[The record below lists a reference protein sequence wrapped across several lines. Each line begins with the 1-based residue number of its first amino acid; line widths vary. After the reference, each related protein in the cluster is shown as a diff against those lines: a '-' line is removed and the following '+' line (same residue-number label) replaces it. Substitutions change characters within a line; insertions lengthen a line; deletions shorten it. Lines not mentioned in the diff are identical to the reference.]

1 MTDSSSAWPAS
12 ETLGQLV
19 REAQRDGPDALN
31 RLLATLRP
39 ALLRFFERRFPSDM
53 TEDLAQLA
61 LMRIAKALRRI
72 DPERADAY
80 TITVARNLLR
90 TAYRERARDLDR
102 YVPVGAELASEVPS
116 PDSQAEYEEMVLAVH
131 RAVLT
136 KLPRP
141 LQDIMSRVLDDE
153 TPSQIADELHVSP
166 VTVRTRLMRAR
177 WILRRELAAYTS
189 CCSQRAGVESDQGDG
204 PTGRRQRRAHPRP
217 GGASDPTAS

>member
-1 MTDSSSAWPAS
+1 MTDTSSAWPAS
-12 ETLGQLV
+12 EMLSQLV

-39 ALLRFFERRFPSDM
+39 PLVTFFERRLPSDQ

-72 DPERADAY
+72 DPARADSY

-90 TAYRERARDLDR
+90 SAYRQRARELLR
-102 YVPVGAELASEVPS
+102 YSPVDAELASTIS
-116 PDSQAEYEEMVLAVH
+116 GSDSQAEYEELVLAVH

-153 TPSQIADELHVSP
+153 PPSQIADELHVSP

-177 WILRRELAAYTS
+177 WILRRELVAFTS
-189 CCSQRAGVESDQGDG
+189 CCRSRGGPKADG
-204 PTGRRQRRAHPRP
+204 GEGPDGRVSLP
-217 GGASDPTAS
+217 

>member
-61 LMRIAKALRRI
+61 LMRIAKAVRRI
-72 DPERADAY
+72 DPERADSY

-90 TAYRERARDLDR
+90 TAYRQRARDLIR
-102 YVPVGAELASEVPS
+102 YSPVGNELASTTPPS
-116 PDSQAEYEEMVLAVH
+116 DSQAEYEELVLAVH
-131 RAVLT
+131 RTVLT

-153 TPSQIADELHVSP
+153 PPSQIADELHVSP

-177 WILRRELAAYTS
+177 WILRRELVAYMS
-189 CCSQRAGVESDQGDG
+189 CCRSRARPDSDRDDG
-204 PTGRRQRRAHPRP
+204 HADRVGSR
-217 GGASDPTAS
+217 

>member
-1 MTDSSSAWPAS
+1 MTDPSSAWPAS

-19 REAQRDGPDALN
+19 REAQRNGPDALN

-39 ALLRFFERRFPSDM
+39 ALLRFFERRFPSDA

-72 DPERADAY
+72 DPERADSY

-90 TAYRERARDLDR
+90 SAYRQRARDLGR
-102 YVPVGAELASEVPS
+102 YSPVDAELASTIS
-116 PDSQAEYEEMVLAVH
+116 GSDSQAEYEELVLAVH
-131 RAVLT
+131 RTVLT

-166 VTVRTRLMRAR
+166 VTVRTQLHCKVNVTPSRNRPCPCDSGKKYKKCHGAIPR
-177 WILRRELAAYTS
+177 TTWPHAAP
-189 CCSQRAGVESDQGDG
+189 G
-204 PTGRRQRRAHPRP
+204 PTPRK
-217 GGASDPTAS
+217 

>member
-39 ALLRFFERRFPSDM
+39 ALIRLFERQFPSEV

-72 DPERADAY
+72 DPKRADSY

-90 TAYRERARDLDR
+90 TAYRERARDLGR
-102 YVPVGAELASEVPS
+102 YVPVGAELASAVPS
-116 PDSQAEYEEMVLAVH
+116 PDSQAEYEELVLALH

-136 KLPRP
+136 KLPHP
-141 LQDIMSRVLDDE
+141 LRQIVGGVLDD
-153 TPSQIADELHVSP
+153 TSASNGSFLSSKRRF
-166 VTVRTRLMRAR
+166 TTRSACSAVRL
-177 WILRRELAAYTS
+177 
-189 CCSQRAGVESDQGDG
+189 
-204 PTGRRQRRAHPRP
+204 
-217 GGASDPTAS
+217 

>member
-1 MTDSSSAWPAS
+1 MTDPSSAWPAS

-19 REAQRDGPDALN
+19 RDAQRDGTDALD
-31 RLLATLRP
+31 RLLAALRP
-39 ALLRFFERRFPSDM
+39 ALVTFFERRLPSGL

-90 TAYRERARDLDR
+90 TAYRERARDLGR
-102 YVPVGAELASEVPS
+102 YVPVAAELACTTPA
-116 PDSQAEYEEMVLAVH
+116 PDSQAEYEDLVLAVH

-141 LQDIMSRVLDDE
+141 LQEIMSRVLEDE
-153 TPSQIADELHVSP
+153 SPSQIADQLHMSP

-177 WILRRELAAYTS
+177 WILRRELAAYVP
-189 CCSQRAGVESDQGDG
+189 CCRQRASSEPDRGDG
-204 PTGRRQRRAHPRP
+204 SNGRVGSP
-217 GGASDPTAS
+217 

>member
-61 LMRIAKALRRI
+61 LMRIAKAVRRI
-72 DPERADAY
+72 DPERADSY

-90 TAYRERARDLDR
+90 SAYRQRARDLGR
-102 YVPVGAELASEVPS
+102 Y
-116 PDSQAEYEEMVLAVH
+116 
-131 RAVLT
+131 
-136 KLPRP
+136 
-141 LQDIMSRVLDDE
+141 
-153 TPSQIADELHVSP
+153 SP
-166 VTVRTRLMRAR
+166 VDGHSGYVHSTPARL
-177 WILRRELAAYTS
+177 
-189 CCSQRAGVESDQGDG
+189 V
-204 PTGRRQRRAHPRP
+204 
-217 GGASDPTAS
+217 

>member
-1 MTDSSSAWPAS
+1 MTDPSSAWPAA

-39 ALLRFFERRFPSDM
+39 AFLRFFERRFPSDM

-61 LMRIAKALRRI
+61 LMRIEKALRRI
-72 DPERADAY
+72 DPERAGSY

-90 TAYRERARDLDR
+90 TAYRERARDLCR
-102 YVPVGAELASEVPS
+102 YVPVGAEFASATP
-116 PDSQAEYEEMVLAVH
+116 PPNTQAEYEDLVLAVH

-141 LQDIMSRVLDDE
+141 LQEIMSRVLEDE
-153 TPSQIADELHVSP
+153 SPSQIAAELHVSP

-177 WILRRELAAYTS
+177 WILRRELVAFTS
-189 CCSQRAGVESDQGDG
+189 CCRSRAGPKADG
-204 PTGRRQRRAHPRP
+204 GEGPEERVSSP
-217 GGASDPTAS
+217 

>member
-1 MTDSSSAWPAS
+1 MTDPSSAWPAS
-12 ETLGQLV
+12 EMLSQLV
-19 REAQRDGPDALN
+19 REAQRDGTDALD

-39 ALLRFFERRFPSDM
+39 ALVTFFERRLPSDL

-90 TAYRERARDLDR
+90 TAYRERARDVGR
-102 YVPVGAELASEVPS
+102 YMPGGAELASAVPP
-116 PDSQAEYEEMVLAVH
+116 PDSQAEYEELVLAVH

-177 WILRRELAAYTS
+177 WILRRELVAFTS
-189 CCSQRAGVESDQGDG
+189 CCRSRGGPKADG
-204 PTGRRQRRAHPRP
+204 R
-217 GGASDPTAS
+217 

>member
-1 MTDSSSAWPAS
+1 MWVGRMTDSSSAWPAS

-72 DPERADAY
+72 DPERADSY

-90 TAYRERARDLDR
+90 SAYRQRARDVRR
-102 YVPVGAELASEVPS
+102 YSPVGAELAATIPAS
-116 PDSQAEYEEMVLAVH
+116 DSQAEYEELVLAVH
-131 RAVLT
+131 RTVLT

-177 WILRRELAAYTS
+177 WILRRELVAFTS
-189 CCSQRAGVESDQGDG
+189 CCRSRVGPKADGDQG
-204 PTGRRQRRAHPRP
+204 PAGRVGSP
-217 GGASDPTAS
+217 

>member
-1 MTDSSSAWPAS
+1 MWVGCMTDSSSAWPAS
-12 ETLGQLV
+12 ETLGRLV

-61 LMRIAKALRRI
+61 LMRIAKAVRRV
-72 DPERADAY
+72 DPERADSY

-90 TAYRERARDLDR
+90 TAYRERARDLGR
-102 YVPVGAELASEVPS
+102 YVPVGAELASAVPS
-116 PDSQAEYEEMVLAVH
+116 PDSQAEYEELVLALH

-136 KLPRP
+136 KLPHP
-141 LQDIMSRVLDDE
+141 LRQIVDRVLEDRS
-153 TPSQIADELHVSP
+153 PSQIADELHVSP

-177 WILRRELAAYTS
+177 WILRRELVAFTS
-189 CCSQRAGVESDQGDG
+189 CCRSRVGPEPDRGDG
-204 PTGRRQRRAHPRP
+204 SAG
-217 GGASDPTAS
+217 

>member
-1 MTDSSSAWPAS
+1 MTDPSSAWPAS
-12 ETLGQLV
+12 EMLSQLV

-61 LMRIAKALRRI
+61 LMRIAKAVRRI
-72 DPERADAY
+72 DPERADSY

-90 TAYRERARDLDR
+90 SAYRQRARDLGR
-102 YVPVGAELASEVPS
+102 YSPVDAELASTIS
-116 PDSQAEYEEMVLAVH
+116 GSDSQAEYEELVLAVH
-131 RAVLT
+131 RAVLN

-177 WILRRELAAYTS
+177 WILRRELVAFTS
-189 CCSQRAGVESDQGDG
+189 CCRSRACPRSDADQGTAG
-204 PTGRRQRRAHPRP
+204 PV
-217 GGASDPTAS
+217 GAP

>member
-1 MTDSSSAWPAS
+1 MTDPSSAWPAS

-19 REAQRDGPDALN
+19 REAQRDGTDALN

-39 ALLRFFERRFPSDM
+39 ALVTFFERRFPSDQ

-90 TAYRERARDLDR
+90 TAYRERARDLGR
-102 YVPVGAELASEVPS
+102 YLPVSAELASTTPA
-116 PDSQAEYEEMVLAVH
+116 PDSQAEYEELVLAVH

-136 KLPRP
+136 NLPRP
-141 LQDIMSRVLDDE
+141 LQEIMSRVLEDE
-153 TPSQIADELHVSP
+153 SPSQIADQLHMSP

-177 WILRRELAAYTS
+177 WILRRELVAYTS
-189 CCSQRAGVESDQGDG
+189 CCRS
-204 PTGRRQRRAHPRP
+204 P
-217 GGASDPTAS
+217 GGPKANGGEGPDGRVSSP

>member
-1 MTDSSSAWPAS
+1 MTDPSSAWPAP

-19 REAQRDGPDALN
+19 REAQRDSPDALN

-39 ALLRFFERRFPSDM
+39 ALIRFFERRLPSDL
-53 TEDLAQLA
+53 TEDLAQVA

-72 DPERADAY
+72 DPERADSY

-90 TAYRERARDLDR
+90 TAYRERARDLGRDL
-102 YVPVGAELASEVPS
+102 PVGSEMASTTPA
-116 PDSQAEYEEMVLAVH
+116 PDSQAEYEELVLAVH

-141 LQDIMSRVLDDE
+141 LQQIMSRVLEDQS
-153 TPSQIADELHVSP
+153 PSQIADKLHVSP

-177 WILRRELAAYTS
+177 WILRRELVAFTS
-189 CCSQRAGVESDQGDG
+189 CCRSRGGPKADGDEGPAGRV
-204 PTGRRQRRAHPRP
+204 
-217 GGASDPTAS
+217 ASPEADWLS

>member
-1 MTDSSSAWPAS
+1 MWVGWMTDPSSAWPAS

-53 TEDLAQLA
+53 TDDLAQLA

-72 DPERADAY
+72 DPERADSY

-90 TAYRERARDLDR
+90 SAYRQRARDVRR
-102 YVPVGAELASEVPS
+102 YSPVGAELASTIPAS
-116 PDSQAEYEEMVLAVH
+116 DSQAEYEELVLAVH

-177 WILRRELAAYTS
+177 WILRRELVAFTS
-189 CCSQRAGVESDQGDG
+189 CCRSRGDPKSDGHEG
-204 PTGRRQRRAHPRP
+204 PTA
-217 GGASDPTAS
+217 

>member
-12 ETLGQLV
+12 ETLGQPV

-61 LMRIAKALRRI
+61 LMRIAKAVRRI
-72 DPERADAY
+72 DPERADSY

-90 TAYRERARDLDR
+90 TAYRERARDLGR
-102 YVPVGAELASEVPS
+102 CLPVDAELASALWLPHC
-116 PDSQAEYEEMVLAVH
+116 QAEYEELALAVH

-136 KLPRP
+136 KL
-141 LQDIMSRVLDDE
+141 
-153 TPSQIADELHVSP
+153 
-166 VTVRTRLMRAR
+166 
-177 WILRRELAAYTS
+177 
-189 CCSQRAGVESDQGDG
+189 
-204 PTGRRQRRAHPRP
+204 
-217 GGASDPTAS
+217 

>member
-1 MTDSSSAWPAS
+1 MMDPSSAWPAA

-39 ALLRFFERRFPSDM
+39 ALLRFFERRFPSDL

-72 DPERADAY
+72 DPNRADAY

-90 TAYRERARDLDR
+90 TAYRERARDLGR
-102 YVPVGAELASEVPS
+102 HLPVGAELASSIPAL
-116 PDSQAEYEEMVLAVH
+116 DTQAEYEELVLAVH
-131 RAVLT
+131 HAVLT

-141 LQDIMSRVLDDE
+141 LQQIMSRVLEDE
-153 TPSQIADELHVSP
+153 SPSQIAAELHVSP

-177 WILRRELAAYTS
+177 WILRRELVAFTS
-189 CCSQRAGVESDQGDG
+189 CCRSRAGPKAEGTDG
-204 PTGRRQRRAHPRP
+204 PAGR
-217 GGASDPTAS
+217 GGSP